1 MTPVVAVAPPSAWD
15 RFTTR
20 LSERL
25 NPIVVKEVR
34 QGLRTRVFWIFFG
47 LMLFACLCISLI
59 AWAQAHEVGDDAGR
73 SYFIAFFVCLSIVQF
88 FIIPYTA
95 YRSMARER
103 EDETW
108 VLLTLT
114 GLGPRKILR
123 GKLTSFLVQGA
134 LYGSASG
141 PFLLF
146 CYYLNG
152 IDLPTILV
160 CVVAGS
166 AWQLFITSIAVCS
179 ATLAET
185 RIARALMHFVL
196 LAGLLFFFSWAIG
209 SVVAVVSNAREVLS
223 DTLFW
228 NVAAFVIWAFVS
240 YAVLLFEAAAAR
252 LSLSTEPYA
261 LGPRLVFLAQLF
273 VALGLAWWAWSRSGG
288 ELEVVLPVEIFACM
302 HLAFVGLF
310 ISSDLDGMSRR
321 HWTRT
326 ARYNLLKPGAL
337 RGFVLVL
344 TCVAAVG
351 AAFVAAYLTKG
362 GGSTPELRVLCAAP
376 GFVVLYLAAPTALA
390 RMLRHH
396 PSQTPLMVRVFG
408 LGLLMLG
415 AAVPPLA
422 AVICGFDADNALINV
437 LNPLI
442 GLTNLDN
449 DKTDWNAV
457 FLVWGVAGA
466 FTLLAF
472 SLLLARDVK
481 PKEMPAT

>member
-1 MTPVVAVAPPSAWD
+1 MTPVAAVAPLPAWD
-15 RFTTR
+15 RFTAQ

-59 AWAQAHEVGDDAGR
+59 AWAQAQEAGDDAGR
-73 SYFIAFFVCLSIVQF
+73 YFFIAFFVCLSVVQF

-134 LYGSASG
+134 LYGSAAG

-152 IDLPTILV
+152 IDLPTIGV
-160 CVVAGS
+160 CIVAGS
-166 AWQLFITSIAVCS
+166 AFQLFITSVAVCS

-185 RIARALMHFVL
+185 RIARALMHFL
-196 LAGLLFFFSWAIG
+196 LLGMLLLFFTWAIG
-209 SVVAVVSNAREVLS
+209 SVVGVVSNAREVLS
-223 DTLFW
+223 DNVFW
-228 NVAAFVIWAFVS
+228 TAAGFVVWAFVS

-252 LSLSTEPYA
+252 LSLSTESYA
-261 LGPRLVFLAQLF
+261 LGPRLVFLAQLV
-273 VALGLAWWAWSRSGG
+273 VALGLAWWSWKRSGA
-288 ELEVVLPVEIFACM
+288 EVEAVVPIEIFACL
-302 HLAFVGLF
+302 HLTFVGTF
-310 ISSDLDGMSRR
+310 VMSDVDGMSRR

-326 ARYNLLKPGAL
+326 ARFNLLKPGAL
-337 RGFVLVL
+337 RGFLLVL
-344 TCVAAVG
+344 GCIVGVG
-351 AAFVAAYLTKG
+351 AAFVAVFLSKG
-362 GGSTPELRVLCAAP
+362 AAPSPELRVLCAAP
-376 GFVVLYLAAPTALA
+376 AFVVLYLAAPTALA
-390 RMLRHH
+390 RMVRHH
-396 PSQTPLMVRVFG
+396 PSQTPVMVRIFG
-408 LGLLMLG
+408 LGLLLLASG
-415 AAVPPLA
+415 VPPLV
-422 AVICGFDADNALINV
+422 AVICGFDADNVLMNM
-437 LNPLI
+437 LNPII
-442 GLTNLDN
+442 GLTNLGN
-449 DKTDWNAV
+449 DKSDWSAV
-457 FLVWGVAGA
+457 LLVWGVAAA

-472 SLLLARDVK
+472 SLLLTRDVK